1 VATNCLA
8 QTEVPTATKEI
19 CSELQFLDLKAQ
31 FSSIREE
38 VLDAVTRVLDSQ
50 HFILGPEVQALESE
64 IAEYVGA
71 KFAVGCAS
79 GSDALLLA
87 LMALEVGPEDEVI
100 TTPFTFGAT
109 AGSIA
114 RLGARPVF
122 VDIDPVTFNIDEKQ
136 IEKAITPKTRA
147 IMPVHLFGLPA
158 QMDAILGLARDRG
171 LAVIEDAAQAIGA
184 LWKGQ
189 RIGSLGTFG
198 CFSYFPSKNLGGA
211 GDGGMVATNDPELAQ
226 RLKTLRVHGT
236 KKKYYYELLGMNSRL
251 DALQAAVLRVKLR
264 HLGDWAEGR
273 RRNANRYEVLF
284 RGYCLEQVVTLPST
298 PETSFHVYN
307 QYSIR
312 VKRRDELQRHLREQN
327 IPTEIYYPSPLHL
340 QPAFANLGYRPG
352 DFPTAES
359 ACGHVLALPIYPEIT
374 EEQQRAVVAAIA
386 EFYARGGSGGH

>member
-8 QTEVPTATKEI
+8 QTEVPTATKAI

-31 FSSIREE
+31 FSSIRDE

-87 LMALEVGPEDEVI
+87 LMALEVGPDDEVI

-136 IEKAITPKTRA
+136 IEKAITTKTRA

-158 QMDAILGLARDRG
+158 QMDAILSLARDRG
-171 LAVIEDAAQAIGA
+171 LALIEDAAQAIGA

-189 RIGSLGTFG
+189 GIGSLGTFG
-198 CFSYFPSKNLGGA
+198 CFSFFPSKNLGGA
-211 GDGGMVATNDPELAQ
+211 GDGGMVTTHDPDLAQ

-273 RRNANRYEVLF
+273 RRNANRYKVLF
-284 RGYCLEQVVTLPST
+284 REYCLEQVVTLPSA

-307 QYSIR
+307 QYSIQ
-312 VKRRDELQRHLREQN
+312 VKRRDELQRHLRERN

-340 QPAFANLGYRPG
+340 QPAFAKLGYHPG
-352 DFPTAES
+352 DFPNAES
-359 ACGHVLALPIYPEIT
+359 ACANVLALPIYPEIT

-386 EFYARGGSGGH
+386 EFRSASK